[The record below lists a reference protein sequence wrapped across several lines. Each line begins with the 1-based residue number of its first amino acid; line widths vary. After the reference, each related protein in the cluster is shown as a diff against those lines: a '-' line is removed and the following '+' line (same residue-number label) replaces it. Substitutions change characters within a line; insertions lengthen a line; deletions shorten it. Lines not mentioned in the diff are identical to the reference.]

1 MLKILKRLAQKTFL
15 GPLVRASRDRKE
27 IRLWQE
33 QGKPVPPPPAYKQSV
48 VRKYA
53 QDFHLK
59 TLVETGTYQG
69 EMITA
74 QERVFSQIYSVE
86 LDPDLYQKAQAKFVP
101 SPHVTVMQGDSS
113 LKLPEILQ
121 QISGPCLF
129 WLDAH
134 YSGDITA
141 RGSIDTPIIQELEII
156 FNRGIMEDV
165 ILIDDARCFNG
176 TNDYPTLD
184 GLQQFITGAK
194 PNLKFEIANDIIR
207 VHESKP

>member
-1 MLKILKRLAQKTFL
+1 MLRRLKQLARKTFL
-15 GPLVRASRDRKE
+15 GPLVQGTRDRKV

-33 QGKPVPPPPAYKQSV
+33 QGKPIPPPPAHKQCV
-48 VRKYA
+48 VKHYA
-53 QDFHLK
+53 QKFQLK
-59 TLVETGTYQG
+59 TLIETGTYQG

-74 QERVFSQIYSVE
+74 QEHVFARIYSIE
-86 LDPDLYQKAQAKFVP
+86 LDPELYWKANAKFAT
-101 SPHVTVMQGDSS
+101 SPHITVMQGASS

-121 QISGPCLF
+121 KSSGPCLF

-156 FNRGIMEDV
+156 FSRSNAKDI

-176 TNDYPTLD
+176 TSDYPTIEQ
-184 GLQQFITGAK
+184 LQQFITSAK
-194 PNLKFEIANDIIR
+194 PTIKFVVADDIIR
-207 VHESKP
+207 VHEGKQ